1 MARSQGHDRTAN
13 RLRAMRGAP
22 YQRGKKIASSHSP
35 APVHLA
41 SPDCG
46 PKKRK
51 IGWSANG
58 FAGAD
63 TVGVYVKTHR
73 KVLTF
78 GHIGDQGAR
87 ERQARHHNAARLHS
101 FTPPQGT
108 RGAAG
113 PARRASGSP
122 CRCPVFWPSPAKNCS
137 TYRCSLPDT
146 RLAHGC
152 E

>member
-87 ERQARHHNAARLHS
+87 ECLV
-101 FTPPQGT
+101 
-108 RGAAG
+108 AG
-113 PARRASGSP
+113 
-122 CRCPVFWPSPAKNCS
+122 
-137 TYRCSLPDT
+137 
-146 RLAHGC
+146 
-152 E
+152 